1 MERSVDKL
9 GWKKP
14 TLVQQ
19 AAIPLALAG
28 KDLLVH
34 AKTGTGKTACYALP
48 VIQSVLVQKKN
59 ADFRPHVTAV
69 VLVPTKELSRQ
80 VKGNFEEL
88 CKYCD
93 NVTVVE
99 LAAAAESAKE
109 QKALLRDLPDIV
121 IATPARIAAR
131 LADGSLAAA
140 TCSVLVVDEADLV
153 LGYGYAG
160 DVTSILQ
167 VCCVFVFLV
176 CVSVLQFAGFAS
188 VASDVLD
195 ECNSKH

>member
-1 MERSVDKL
+1 MERSVAKL
-9 GWKKP
+9 GWKQP

-19 AAIPLALAG
+19 AAIPLALSG

-48 VIQSVLVQKKN
+48 VIQSVLVQKKSS
-59 ADFRPHVTAV
+59 DFRPHVTAL

-93 NVTVVE
+93 NVSVVE

-160 DVTSILQ
+160 DVSSILQ
-167 VCCVFVFLV
+167 VNLLF
-176 CVSVLQFAGFAS
+176 
-188 VASDVLD
+188 
-195 ECNSKH
+195 